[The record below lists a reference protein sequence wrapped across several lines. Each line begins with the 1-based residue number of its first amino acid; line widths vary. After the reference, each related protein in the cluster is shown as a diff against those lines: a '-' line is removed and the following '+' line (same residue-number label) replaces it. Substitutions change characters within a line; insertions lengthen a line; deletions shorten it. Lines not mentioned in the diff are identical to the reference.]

1 MKALVRPSLTA
12 ALATLAL
19 CIPGTGTAE
28 SVLVTGVGGTGASAS
43 VDIRIVIPP
52 VMQVIENTHPTQ
64 LGMPVNGEWS
74 AQQKL
79 VVHSTMKRGF
89 CVTLR
94 LAAPQVE
101 GWRLQT
107 AQQGGTTLS
116 EVADGYRVCTA
127 RPGRHTLLLQ
137 HAFATESTAIHPALG
152 WPVRTDLT
160 AL

>member
-1 MKALVRPSLTA
+1 MA
-12 ALATLAL
+12 ALACLAL
-19 CIPGTGTAE
+19 GSPGTGIAE
-28 SVLVTGVGGTGASAS
+28 SVLVTGTGSGGASAS
-43 VDIRIVIPP
+43 VDIRIIIPP
-52 VMQVIENTHPTQ
+52 VMEVIENTHPSQ
-64 LGMPVNGEWS
+64 LGMPVDGEWS

-107 AQQGGTTLS
+107 IQQSGTTLS
-116 EVADGYRVCTA
+116 EIADGYRVCTT
-127 RPGRHTLLLQ
+127 RPGRYTLLLQ
-137 HAFATESTAIHPALG
+137 HAFATDNMAVAPALG